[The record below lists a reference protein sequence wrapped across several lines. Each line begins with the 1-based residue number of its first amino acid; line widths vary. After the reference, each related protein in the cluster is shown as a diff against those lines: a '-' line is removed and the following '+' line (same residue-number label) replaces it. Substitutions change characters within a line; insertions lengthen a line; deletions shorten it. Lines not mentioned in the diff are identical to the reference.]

1 MKKYVFVCLAC
12 FIASFAKA
20 QFDDTMMLN
29 QWLNQMNMD
38 LYQQQKKM
46 GEQLMNVINQ
56 EMERQKENANAVCS
70 IFPDGSSDTFFAYIS
85 MCYLNPNELEIVKRM
100 PNRTD
105 EILPSSSY
113 MAYMGVIVTYSVFVP
128 GMTVI
133 IRNRDTQKVYSKI
146 SIPRKGSSEYDTFVI
161 NARRSAIMLNNM
173 NSSNSSSERSYDQIQ
188 YDIDKS
194 YRHLRDMERNKNNL
208 EDNSVLHPSYD
219 RMIQREEQRI
229 EDLKRELN
237 RSR

>member
-1 MKKYVFVCLAC
+1 MKKYLFICLVC
-12 FIASFAKA
+12 FIASSAKA

-46 GEQLMNVINQ
+46 GEQLMDVINQ
-56 EMERQKENANAVCS
+56 GMERQKENANAVCS

-85 MCYLNPNELEIVKRM
+85 MCYLSPDELEIVKRM

-128 GMTVI
+128 GVTVI
-133 IRNRDTQKVYSKI
+133 VRNRDTQKVYSKI
-146 SIPRKGSSEYDTFVI
+146 SIPMKESSEYNTFVI
-161 NARRSAIMLNNM
+161 NARRSASMLNNM
-173 NSSNSSSERSYDQIQ
+173 NSSNSSSGRSYDQIQ
-188 YDIDKS
+188 SDVDKA
-194 YRHLRDMERNKNNL
+194 YERLEDMRRNKHNL
-208 EDNSVLHPSYD
+208 KDNSVLHPSYD
-219 RMIQREEQRI
+219 RMIQKEEQRI
-229 EDLKRELN
+229 EDLKRERN
-237 RSR
+237 KVH

>member
-1 MKKYVFVCLAC
+1 
-12 FIASFAKA
+12 
-20 QFDDTMMLN
+20 
-29 QWLNQMNMD
+29 
-38 LYQQQKKM
+38 
-46 GEQLMNVINQ
+46 
-56 EMERQKENANAVCS
+56 
-70 IFPDGSSDTFFAYIS
+70 
-85 MCYLNPNELEIVKRM
+85 M
-100 PNRTD
+100 PNRTE

-133 IRNRDTQKVYSKI
+133 VRNRDTHKVYSKI
-146 SIPRKGSSEYDTFVI
+146 SIPKKGSSEYDTFVI

-194 YRHLRDMERNKNNL
+194 YRRLRDMDRNKSNL
-208 EDNSVLHPSYD
+208 KDNSVLHPSYD

-229 EDLKRELN
+229 EDLKRELY
-237 RSR
+237 RAR